1 MINYFFEK
9 PERSSR
15 DEYLRKLAENAV
27 DQILTHKDPNAQA
40 WQTVRRN
47 LGLPNEYLEFKPK
60 EPEQYN
66 LPEFKPSAQT
76 YHLRRENPFKP
87 RPMPRFSN
95 WEEYS
100 KWLLKDLPKP
110 HNLPQNSNPF
120 KLLETGNDTVHQND
134 YPEIKSSLPE
144 QFNAPEF
151 KPWRPNN
158 FQELGIMAGYAR
170 DNLNDKTVKGLTAL
184 YYLVDAL
191 QKKAT
196 GNWNPKPGDYNRG
209 VFFRNDTEGITY
221 GDYRREKLLGGNPTD
236 WYANWS
242 DFDPIYEW
250 EPKSVL
256 GAHVQGYV
264 TSALD
269 HFSPTEILKMAT
281 LGKYFNLSKVVGIK
295 GAQELWDAATNSKDA
310 YDELRNY
317 MQNNSENN
325 E

>member
-1 MINYFFEK
+1 MISNFSEE
-9 PERSSR
+9 PEYSSW
-15 DEYLRKLAENAV
+15 DEYTRKLAEDAV
-27 DQILTHKDPNAQA
+27 NQILTHKDSNAKA
-40 WQTVRRN
+40 LRTVRRN

-66 LPEFKPSAQT
+66 LPEFKPSIQT
-76 YHLRRENPFKP
+76 DYFGDKNPFEP
-87 RPMPRFSN
+87 PPMPSFSN
-95 WEEYS
+95 WEEYF
-100 KWLLKDLPKP
+100 KWRFKDLPKP

-144 QFNAPEF
+144 QFNGPEF

-158 FQELGIMAGYAR
+158 FWELGTMAGYAR

-191 QKKAT
+191 HKKAT
-196 GNWNPKPGDYNRG
+196 GKWNPKPGDYNQG

-221 GDYRREKLLGGNPTD
+221 DDYRREKLHGGNPTD

-242 DFDPIYEW
+242 DFDPVYDW
-250 EPKSVL
+250 TPKSVL

-264 TSALD
+264 TTALD
-269 HFSPTEILKMAT
+269 HFSPAEILKMAT
-281 LGKYFNLSKVVGIK
+281 LGKYFNLSKVVGVK

-317 MQNNSENN
+317 MQSNSKKN